1 MPQIVIIILYLKIFK
16 CYNGGKYWSK
26 KGGAYKLTNKLS
38 FKINML
44 ILSLIISVVF
54 ILSVLVIRNSYDLLT
69 QTLGTTAMEVAA
81 VTSATINPS
90 EFTKIKT
97 VDDTKT
103 DIYKAMQ
110 EKLSYIREK
119 SGSKYLFTIR
129 KNDAGEYIYVV
140 DGSVKPAE
148 FGDVEKAYE
157 EFDRAYA
164 GDSFINNKLQIS
176 QEHGVLATAFHPIIH
191 NGEIIGI
198 VGVGYDVE
206 QGYLV
211 LKEMINNIVVLA
223 IVLAAV
229 ALIIGFFF
237 SKKISRPLELLA
249 AVTNKVSNFD
259 LSVETID
266 INSRDE
272 IGNLIKAFNLMINS
286 IKEITKDTKYS
297 TNTVLDMSHSLYT
310 IADNVNSQ
318 VNEISEAIHHVAE
331 SITEQAHDIDRGSK
345 QTDELAESIEK
356 VASSINDITDIFS
369 QVYNLNDRGSQ
380 AIDSLIQKSKEEEE
394 AVLEAETNIKD
405 MDESSQKI
413 SVILDTVEQISDQ
426 TNLLALN
433 ASIEAARS
441 GEHGRGFAVVA
452 EEIRKLADE
461 SAKSTEEIKKLITA
475 IQDRSSRAVKSM
487 EISKKIA
494 EEQNSIV
501 EETGKVFRE
510 LSNAIKKLAENIET
524 IEVLNSD
531 MNHKKDAIV
540 TMIRAVQESVEEIS
554 AVSQETSASS
564 QEILFSVNQLKEH
577 SRTLNDLAEELGV
590 KVDQFKT

>member
-1 MPQIVIIILYLKIFK
+1 M
-16 CYNGGKYWSK
+16 
-26 KGGAYKLTNKLS
+26 
-38 FKINML
+38 
-44 ILSLIISVVF
+44 
-54 ILSVLVIRNSYDLLT
+54 
-69 QTLGTTAMEVAA
+69 
-81 VTSATINPS
+81 
-90 EFTKIKT
+90 
-97 VDDTKT
+97 
-103 DIYKAMQ
+103 
-110 EKLSYIREK
+110 
-119 SGSKYLFTIR
+119 
-129 KNDAGEYIYVV
+129 
-140 DGSVKPAE
+140 
-148 FGDVEKAYE
+148 
-157 EFDRAYA
+157 
-164 GDSFINNKLQIS
+164 
-176 QEHGVLATAFHPIIH
+176 
-191 NGEIIGI
+191 
-198 VGVGYDVE
+198 
-206 QGYLV
+206 
-211 LKEMINNIVVLA
+211 
-223 IVLAAV
+223 
-229 ALIIGFFF
+229 
-237 SKKISRPLELLA
+237 
-249 AVTNKVSNFD
+249 
-259 LSVETID
+259 
-266 INSRDE
+266 
-272 IGNLIKAFNLMINS
+272 
-286 IKEITKDTKYS
+286 
-297 TNTVLDMSHSLYT
+297 
-310 IADNVNSQ
+310 
-318 VNEISEAIHHVAE
+318 
-331 SITEQAHDIDRGSK
+331 
-345 QTDELAESIEK
+345 
-356 VASSINDITDIFS
+356 
-369 QVYNLNDRGSQ
+369 YNLNDRGSQ

>member
-1 MPQIVIIILYLKIFK
+1 
-16 CYNGGKYWSK
+16 
-26 KGGAYKLTNKLS
+26 
-38 FKINML
+38 
-44 ILSLIISVVF
+44 
-54 ILSVLVIRNSYDLLT
+54 
-69 QTLGTTAMEVAA
+69 
-81 VTSATINPS
+81 
-90 EFTKIKT
+90 
-97 VDDTKT
+97 
-103 DIYKAMQ
+103 
-110 EKLSYIREK
+110 
-119 SGSKYLFTIR
+119 
-129 KNDAGEYIYVV
+129 
-140 DGSVKPAE
+140 
-148 FGDVEKAYE
+148 
-157 EFDRAYA
+157 
-164 GDSFINNKLQIS
+164 
-176 QEHGVLATAFHPIIH
+176 
-191 NGEIIGI
+191 
-198 VGVGYDVE
+198 
-206 QGYLV
+206 
-211 LKEMINNIVVLA
+211 
-223 IVLAAV
+223 
-229 ALIIGFFF
+229 
-237 SKKISRPLELLA
+237 
-249 AVTNKVSNFD
+249 
-259 LSVETID
+259 
-266 INSRDE
+266 
-272 IGNLIKAFNLMINS
+272 
-286 IKEITKDTKYS
+286 
-297 TNTVLDMSHSLYT
+297 
-310 IADNVNSQ
+310 
-318 VNEISEAIHHVAE
+318 
-331 SITEQAHDIDRGSK
+331 
-345 QTDELAESIEK
+345 
-356 VASSINDITDIFS
+356 
-369 QVYNLNDRGSQ
+369 VYNLNDRGSQ

>member
-1 MPQIVIIILYLKIFK
+1 
-16 CYNGGKYWSK
+16 
-26 KGGAYKLTNKLS
+26 
-38 FKINML
+38 
-44 ILSLIISVVF
+44 
-54 ILSVLVIRNSYDLLT
+54 
-69 QTLGTTAMEVAA
+69 
-81 VTSATINPS
+81 
-90 EFTKIKT
+90 
-97 VDDTKT
+97 
-103 DIYKAMQ
+103 
-110 EKLSYIREK
+110 
-119 SGSKYLFTIR
+119 
-129 KNDAGEYIYVV
+129 
-140 DGSVKPAE
+140 
-148 FGDVEKAYE
+148 
-157 EFDRAYA
+157 
-164 GDSFINNKLQIS
+164 
-176 QEHGVLATAFHPIIH
+176 
-191 NGEIIGI
+191 
-198 VGVGYDVE
+198 
-206 QGYLV
+206 
-211 LKEMINNIVVLA
+211 
-223 IVLAAV
+223 
-229 ALIIGFFF
+229 
-237 SKKISRPLELLA
+237 
-249 AVTNKVSNFD
+249 
-259 LSVETID
+259 
-266 INSRDE
+266 
-272 IGNLIKAFNLMINS
+272 
-286 IKEITKDTKYS
+286 
-297 TNTVLDMSHSLYT
+297 
-310 IADNVNSQ
+310 
-318 VNEISEAIHHVAE
+318 
-331 SITEQAHDIDRGSK
+331 
-345 QTDELAESIEK
+345 
-356 VASSINDITDIFS
+356 
-369 QVYNLNDRGSQ
+369 
-380 AIDSLIQKSKEEEE
+380 
-394 AVLEAETNIKD
+394 

>member
-1 MPQIVIIILYLKIFK
+1 
-16 CYNGGKYWSK
+16 
-26 KGGAYKLTNKLS
+26 
-38 FKINML
+38 
-44 ILSLIISVVF
+44 
-54 ILSVLVIRNSYDLLT
+54 
-69 QTLGTTAMEVAA
+69 
-81 VTSATINPS
+81 
-90 EFTKIKT
+90 
-97 VDDTKT
+97 
-103 DIYKAMQ
+103 
-110 EKLSYIREK
+110 
-119 SGSKYLFTIR
+119 
-129 KNDAGEYIYVV
+129 
-140 DGSVKPAE
+140 
-148 FGDVEKAYE
+148 
-157 EFDRAYA
+157 
-164 GDSFINNKLQIS
+164 
-176 QEHGVLATAFHPIIH
+176 
-191 NGEIIGI
+191 
-198 VGVGYDVE
+198 
-206 QGYLV
+206 
-211 LKEMINNIVVLA
+211 
-223 IVLAAV
+223 
-229 ALIIGFFF
+229 
-237 SKKISRPLELLA
+237 
-249 AVTNKVSNFD
+249 
-259 LSVETID
+259 
-266 INSRDE
+266 
-272 IGNLIKAFNLMINS
+272 
-286 IKEITKDTKYS
+286 
-297 TNTVLDMSHSLYT
+297 
-310 IADNVNSQ
+310 
-318 VNEISEAIHHVAE
+318 
-331 SITEQAHDIDRGSK
+331 
-345 QTDELAESIEK
+345 
-356 VASSINDITDIFS
+356 
-369 QVYNLNDRGSQ
+369 
-380 AIDSLIQKSKEEEE
+380 
-394 AVLEAETNIKD
+394 
-405 MDESSQKI
+405 MDESSRKI